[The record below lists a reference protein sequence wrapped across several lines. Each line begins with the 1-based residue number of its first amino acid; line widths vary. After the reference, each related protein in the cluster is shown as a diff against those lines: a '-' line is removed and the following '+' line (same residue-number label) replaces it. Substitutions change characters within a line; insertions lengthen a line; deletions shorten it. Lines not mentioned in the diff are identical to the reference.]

1 MSSPSLKMAVHFLP
15 VPSLGKGA
23 RPCELAAAEA
33 VGAGAPDPFA
43 RGLCLGSHRRPGWCG
58 LSAVRNE
65 GPGLKQR
72 GTASRAVA
80 HQQGGEQ
87 TTRRVQGIG
96 FRKHADLPAGGVSSG
111 KALTGPLV
119 PGQSRPNDAG
129 PSASDQTSRAERRSF
144 RETVFHC
151 HPGESRDAPPA
162 PPTRSQRKSV
172 SSRLL
177 PISDGEVARSEAK

>member
-1 MSSPSLKMAVHFLP
+1 LKTVVDFLP
-15 VPSLGKGA
+15 VPSRGKGA

-129 PSASDQTSRAERRSF
+129 PSASDQTNRAEQKTRS
-144 RETVFHC
+144 RNYIPH
-151 HPGESRDAPPA
+151 GLRASRPLLRPPF
-162 PPTRSQRKSV
+162 PSRSQRKGDD
-172 SSRLL
+172 SRPRRSDCP
-177 PISDGEVARSEAK
+177 PISVGLFGSAR

>member
-1 MSSPSLKMAVHFLP
+1 MAVHFLP

-58 LSAVRNE
+58 SAVRNE

-80 HQQGGEQ
+80 HQQG
-87 TTRRVQGIG
+87 RRQKTGAVQGIG

-129 PSASDQTSRAERRSF
+129 PSASEQTNRAEQK
-144 RETVFHC
+144 
-151 HPGESRDAPPA
+151 
-162 PPTRSQRKSV
+162 TRSRNYTPHGLRA
-172 SSRLL
+172 SRPLL
-177 PISDGEVARSEAK
+177 RPPFPPRRMPARAPAHGVCKKP